1 MRILIL
7 GEASF
12 VHSTLREGLKLLGHD
27 VTLVSE
33 GNNGRGCPRDID
45 LERNPRLGKLG
56 GLKVFWKL
64 LVNIGK
70 LRGNDVVLI
79 HNYQFIPLRARW
91 NAIMLDFLKRNNR
104 LVAKGC
110 YGDDPQVLER
120 QLAGVP
126 RYSDMYW
133 HGALQNVWE
142 NAARL
147 AEQRIPEIVRIWRKS
162 TDDADVLLPCLY
174 EYYLS
179 YDVEPFRHKLVY
191 MPLPVNIP
199 QEGVRV
205 KGVGLKI
212 KVLVGVQSK
221 RDYMKGARKIG
232 RMVEEVG
239 RRNPGRLDIRYV
251 EDVPYAEYCK
261 MLAGADVLVDQLYS
275 FTPSM
280 NSLAAMARGTVVI
293 GGGEE
298 EFYDFIGEKKLRPI
312 INVSPEKSFED
323 NVKAIEAALIPEG
336 SVKRL
341 SQESIEFV
349 KKYHDCRQ
357 VAARHVELYNKL
369 IHNS

>member
-1 MRILIL
+1 M
-7 GEASF
+7 
-12 VHSTLREGLKLLGHD
+12 
-27 VTLVSE
+27 
-33 GNNGRGCPRDID
+33 
-45 LERNPRLGKLG
+45 
-56 GLKVFWKL
+56 
-64 LVNIGK
+64 
-70 LRGNDVVLI
+70 
-79 HNYQFIPLRARW
+79 
-91 NAIMLDFLKRNNR
+91 
-104 LVAKGC
+104 
-110 YGDDPQVLER
+110 
-120 QLAGVP
+120 
-126 RYSDMYW
+126 
-133 HGALQNVWE
+133 
-142 NAARL
+142 
-147 AEQRIPEIVRIWRKS
+147 
-162 TDDADVLLPCLY
+162 
-174 EYYLS
+174 
-179 YDVEPFRHKLVY
+179 
-191 MPLPVNIP
+191 
-199 QEGVRV
+199 

-323 NVKAIEAALIPEG
+323 NVKVIEAALIPEG

-349 KKYHDCRQ
+349 KKYHDCRK